1 MKKTQSRKLDF
12 EAIRIGLASPD
23 KIRQWSYGEVI
34 KPETINYRTFK
45 PEPGGLFCEKIFGP
59 IKDYECNC
67 GKYKRIRYKGV
78 VCEKCGVEVT
88 LSKVRRDRLGHI
100 TLSVPVVHIWYFK
113 AIPCRIGHI
122 LELSSS
128 DIERVVYYESYI
140 VVDPGDA
147 SVKVGQVLTEE
158 QYRALQEDFPNASF
172 DIRMG
177 AEALRD
183 ILRNIDIDKLATEL
197 KEGMEREKSKLKKAN
212 ILKRLEIVED
222 FRISKRNRLEWMI
235 LEVLPVLPPE
245 LRPLVPLEG
254 GRFATSDLNDLYRRV
269 INRNNRLKKL
279 LKMRAPEVI
288 LRNEKRMLQEAV
300 DALLDNSRRSKPI
313 LGSAGRPLKSLS
325 DMLKGKRGRFRLNLL
340 GKRVDYSGR
349 AVIVVGPDL
358 ALGECGLP
366 KTMAKE
372 LFKPFIMKK
381 LKEKDIANTFR
392 SAKKMAEKD
401 EGEVWD
407 LLEEI
412 IEDHPV
418 LLNRA
423 PTLHR
428 LSIQAFQPRLIEG
441 NAIKIPP
448 LVCEAFNADF
458 DGDQMAIH
466 VPLSVEAQLET
477 RLLCLSSY
485 NLLSPANGTPIAR
498 PRQDMVLGLYYLTKE
513 RAGVTGEGMIFASKD
528 EVLRAYDS
536 GKIDLHARIKVQGI
550 NTIKEASFKE
560 PSDLHNPDK
569 WMDYTTVGRII
580 FNSAIPDQIGYVDV
594 SNKKNHANLF
604 GQKGLR
610 KLVGDTF
617 QLLPVEER
625 GYFLDKLKDLGFKYA
640 TLGGITIGIDDMLVP
655 DEKEKIITKT
665 EKEVNKVWKMYNSRE
680 ITDRE
685 RYNIIVDLWTKATV
699 DVADAML
706 EKMKGADQGFNPVF
720 MMLDSGARGSQDQI
734 KQLAG
739 MRGLMAKPQKKMTG
753 GVGEII
759 ETPIKSN
766 LKEGLTV
773 LEYFIGSHGARKGLA
788 DTALKTADAGYLTR
802 RLVDVAQDVIITE
815 EDCGTIK
822 GIVTEAIKEGEDIIE
837 SLEER
842 IAGRFSLE
850 DIYHPITDELIVE
863 AGQEI
868 TEEIAHQVEEANI
881 HTIKIRSV
889 LTCDSKKGLCK
900 ICYGKDLATGHIVQI
915 GEAVGVVAAQSI
927 GEPGTQLTLRTFHIG
942 GTAGTTSTE
951 SQIEIKSEGIV
962 EFVDVESVVKK
973 NEQTGL
979 KERIVIGRNGTV
991 RIRDQHKNSEI
1002 RVEYKIPYAA
1012 ILEVKDKERVEKGR
1026 ILFRWDPYADYI
1038 LADKEGSISYFDM
1051 YENVTY
1057 KEDVYEGKRQIIII
1071 ESKDKALQPQ
1081 LGLVLPNEEE
1091 PFRKYTIPNDAFVL
1105 VKDSEKVEPGD
1116 VLVRIPKEI
1125 SKVWDITSGLPR
1137 VVELFEARRPKFP
1150 AVVSEIN
1157 GRIEI
1162 GRLVRGYRK
1171 IKVIGDDGTLREY
1184 SIPQGKFVRV
1194 HDGDKVIAGEKLCEG
1209 PIDPR
1214 DILRIKGPNEVQKFL
1229 VNAVQEVYRL
1239 QGVNIN
1245 DKHIAV
1251 IVRQMMRKVRII
1263 DPGDTTYLE
1272 GNLIDRIELEEVNS
1286 RVIEEGGKPA
1296 KYEPVLLGI
1305 TKAALN
1311 TESFIAAAS
1320 FQETT
1325 KVLTDAA
1332 ILGKVDFLQGLKE
1345 NVTMGN
1351 LIPAGTGVKLYRDI
1365 DIKPLDEKEPEEE
1378 SAIQESEED
1387 PLQLRKS
1394 TN

>member
-1 MKKTQSRKLDF
+1 MKKATSRKLDF
-12 EAIRIGLASPD
+12 EAIRIGLASSD
-23 KIRQWSYGEVI
+23 RIRQWSYGEVV

-45 PEPGGLFCEKIFGP
+45 PEAGGLFCEKIFGP

-100 TLSVPVVHIWYFK
+100 TLAVPVAHIWFFK
-113 AIPCRIGHI
+113 AIPCRIGHV
-122 LELSSS
+122 LNRTSSE
-128 DIERVVYYESYI
+128 IERVVYYESYI
-140 VVDPGDA
+140 VIDPSETDY
-147 SVKVGQVLTEE
+147 KTNDIINEE
-158 QYRALQEDFPNASF
+158 QYRELQEKFPNGSY

-183 ILRNIDIDKLATEL
+183 ALRNINLDDLADSL
-197 KEGMEREKSKLKKAN
+197 RDSLAKEKSKLKKTN
-212 ILKRLEIVED
+212 LLKRLEIIED
-222 FRISKRNRLEWMI
+222 FRASRKNKLDWMI

-279 LKMRAPEVI
+279 LKLRAPEVI

-349 AVIVVGPDL
+349 AVIVVGPEL
-358 ALGECGLP
+358 SIGECGLP

-428 LSIQAFQPRLIEG
+428 LSVQAFQPRLIEG

-448 LVCEAFNADF
+448 MVCEAFNADF

-466 VPLSVEAQLET
+466 VPLSVESQLEC

-498 PRQDMVLGLYYLTKE
+498 PRQDMVLGLYYMTKE
-513 RAGVTGEGMIFASKD
+513 KNGVPGEGMIFNSKD
-528 EVLRAYDS
+528 EVIRAFDS
-536 GKIDLHARIKVQGI
+536 GKIDLHARIKVK
-550 NTIKEASFKE
+550 NVNKIKEDTMKNPE
-560 PSDLHNPDK
+560 DLHNPAK
-569 WMDYTTVGRII
+569 WNDYTTVGRIL
-580 FNSAIPDQIGYVDV
+580 FNSIVPDDFGYYDV
-594 SNKKNHANLF
+594 SSRRNHASLF
-604 GQKGLR
+604 GQSGLR
-610 KLVGDTF
+610 KLVGEVF
-617 QLLPVEER
+617 RYLPADKR
-625 GYFLDKLKDLGFKYA
+625 GAFLDSLKDLGFTYA
-640 TLGGITIGIDDMLVP
+640 TWGGLTIGIDDLEVP
-655 DEKEKIITKT
+655 GEKEKIIQKT

-685 RYNIIVDLWTKATV
+685 RYNIIVDLWTRATI
-699 DVADAML
+699 DVSDAML
-706 EKMKGADQGFNPVF
+706 SKMRDSNQGFNPVY

-766 LKEGLTV
+766 LKEGLSV

-822 GIVTEAIKEGEDIIE
+822 GIEIEAIKEGEDVIE
-837 SLEER
+837 SLAER
-842 IAGRFSLE
+842 IAGRYSLE
-850 DIYHPITDELIVE
+850 DIYHSITDELLVE

-868 TEEIAHQVEEANI
+868 TEEIAQSIEDANI
-881 HTIKIRSV
+881 QIVKIRSV

-900 ICYGKDLATGHIVQI
+900 ICYGKDLAIGRIVDI

-942 GTAGTTSTE
+942 GTAGSASTE
-951 SQIEIKSEGIV
+951 SQIEVKNDGIV
-962 EFVDVESVVKK
+962 EFDQVESVMHK
-973 NEQTGL
+973 NDQTGL
-979 KERIVIGRNGTV
+979 KERIVIGRNSLI
-991 RIRDQHKNSEI
+991 RIRDQHKQKEI
-1002 RVEYKIPYAA
+1002 RVEYKVPYGA
-1012 ILEVKDKERVEKGR
+1012 IIEVKDKELVEKGR

-1038 LADKEGSISYFDM
+1038 LADKEGKIEYFDM
-1051 YENVTY
+1051 FENLTY
-1057 KEDVYEGKRQIIII
+1057 KEDVFEGKRQIIII
-1071 ESKDKALQPQ
+1071 ESKDKSLQPQ
-1081 LGLVLPNEEE
+1081 LGLLVHGEKETY
-1091 PFRKYTIPNDAFVL
+1091 RKYTIPNDAFVL
-1105 VKDSEKVEPGD
+1105 VKEGQMVEPGD
-1116 VLVRIPKEI
+1116 TLVRIPKEI

-1157 GRIEI
+1157 GKVEI

-1171 IKVIGDDGTLREY
+1171 IKVIGEDGTTREY

-1194 HDGDKVIAGEKLCEG
+1194 HDGDKVVAGEKLCEG

-1214 DILRIKGPNEVQKFL
+1214 DILRIKGPHEVQKFL

-1251 IVRQMMRKVRII
+1251 IVRQMLRKVKII
-1263 DPGDTTYLE
+1263 DSGDTEFLE
-1272 GNLIDRIELEEVNS
+1272 GNLIDRIEFEEINKK
-1286 RVIEEGGKPA
+1286 IEEEEGKPA
-1296 KYEPVLLGI
+1296 KFEPILLGI

-1311 TESFIAAAS
+1311 TESFMGAAS

-1332 ILGKVDFLQGLKE
+1332 IQGRIDLLQGLKE
-1345 NVTMGN
+1345 NIIMGN
-1351 LIPAGTGVKLYRDI
+1351 IIPAGTGIRIYRDL
-1365 DIKPLDEKEPEEE
+1365 DTNPLDVKAVEEE
-1378 SAIQESEED
+1378 LDTLESEED
-1387 PLQLRKS
+1387 PLQLRKG
-1394 TN
+1394 